1 MHFRNAFGLL
11 PQYTFQRNFFRS
23 YDLVIESLAIQ
34 RQDLIFE
41 HKVVPQGEGVGP
53 VVVNFVLE
61 ILASSSDEVPVGVD
75 ALRVDETQVGELV
88 HRVHQLVVALLAWTV
103 LSVQVGRVELLL
115 QKLELLVKLTA
126 TQFNP
131 VLVQQNVCHLV
142 YVTPVSE

>member
-1 MHFRNAFGLL
+1 MVGRYDTTWRMRLRYLWQVSPPILKQIPTLYPQQVDMHFRNAFGLL

-88 HRVHQLVVALLAWTV
+88 HRVHQLVVALLA
-103 LSVQVGRVELLL
+103 
-115 QKLELLVKLTA
+115 
-126 TQFNP
+126 
-131 VLVQQNVCHLV
+131 
-142 YVTPVSE
+142 